1 MRTAKI
7 AAACLVLAG
16 ATLLTACGG
25 SDAEFCSTLE
35 DVRTALSNDDATL
48 RGERTSA
55 AEAPNGAYKATKT
68 LHSAAKCEVIDGG
81 SGLVT
86 YACEYPTYDVEKLR
100 DRVNTCGGEPL
111 KWDESGK
118 QWFRGAGDNLTL
130 SVAAMEGGGAS
141 LFVTHY

>member
-1 MRTAKI
+1 MRSTKV
-7 AAACLVLAG
+7 AAALFALAG
-16 ATLLTACGG
+16 ASLLSACGG
-25 SDAEFCSTLE
+25 SDAQFCSTLE
-35 DVRTALSNDDATL
+35 DVRNALPSDDASL

-55 AEAPNGAYKATKT
+55 PEAPTGAYKANKT
-68 LHSAAKCEVIDGG
+68 LEGAAKCEVVDGG

-86 YACEYPTYDVEKLR
+86 YACEYPSTDVEKLR

-111 KWDESGK
+111 KWDEGGK

-141 LFVTHY
+141 VFVTHY